1 MLTARRQASTTSLSK
16 YVRTNSPILQD
27 RNLDFCNAFWGLGDG
42 GVDVLFARMRG
53 ATRTVEELR
62 NFWKERASIEE
73 DYAKRMNKLSK
84 ATLGRDEIGDMR
96 IALDTV
102 KLETEHQAQYHQGL
116 AHHFRTE
123 LESGAAAF
131 HARQLQHKKQNQAP
145 IEKEFKN
152 KQAQEAHVTKAREK
166 YEADCMRINS
176 YTAQSSLVQGKDLEK
191 IQVKLERAQQTVLVN
206 EKEFCNF
213 AKILHE
219 TTQKWEQSWKGFCD
233 SCQDLEEQRLEF
245 MKDNMWTYTNE
256 VSTVCVS
263 DDESCE
269 KIRLA
274 LEQMEPDREMENF
287 VRDYGTGN
295 EMPSPPQFVN
305 YNTPD
310 AIPSSASRPA
320 TRPADFVRSSTRE
333 LFPRD
338 PVERPAEDEPPVNT
352 AGVGAGGGSRQSMAL
367 DVAGLQGHDAR
378 GRNSVSPVNGYGQP
392 HTNGVS
398 SAPPNPSPEPPN
410 GWNTQRKPTVTAQP
424 PSSAPR
430 LPHDPMAEPID
441 PNAETYIKVGNNA
454 YKVDLSRDPQQQRSL
469 APINRSA
476 PASPVKLSSSP
487 VKQDGTIDPLQRQLQ
502 ELQNAVS
509 ATGSTRR
516 NTMHRPPTA
525 EQKSTSPAPH
535 SPAAQTQ
542 SLTNAPKSLLP
553 PGQPSTQGNRSPS
566 PSRDYRNSADLVVG
580 SHPSAPASSRPAS
593 PNPPTAAFMLPPSA
607 NAQLPGSEAIN
618 DVLADYQQSL
628 PGERKSISRNNS
640 ANRGRPTSAQPQG
653 HAPHRSDASIN
664 LPAQAN
670 NLNQGQGLQRPTS
683 GMGHAGV
690 GAYGGSRSNS
700 PLPQSRGPS
709 PAPNASR
716 NTLVSPAQ
724 NIARAPSPNSVGIAL
739 DPSGRVMHDEL
750 AQGYQQP
757 TQARRQSQPPPQH
770 PQQQQRPP
778 QQLQQPSYPPP
789 AAPSPQQQ
797 QQLPAQR
804 RASYVPP
811 VAAPPATVIATPPAP
826 QMYGVTPPP
835 PPPSNVNVYQP
846 APPVAQPGYAP
857 PPAAHPTYTPP
868 SQLLYQ
874 QQQAAAPPQ
883 QPIGYQQPPPQQ
895 APPNPYGTAAAQR
908 NSAGMNGFY
917 DAPPQQ
923 QQQAPYPGQRQLQQ
937 QPQQGLAQPAY
948 QQAPQQ
954 QQQQWNRGTSPAAAV
969 RRSPSPQP
977 PQPTTTDGSTILFY
991 VQALYDYSAT
1001 IDEEFDFQA
1010 GDIIAV
1016 TSTPEDGWWTGEL
1029 LDEARRQPGRNVFPS
1044 NFVCLF

>member
-152 KQAQEAHVTKAREK
+152 KQAQEAH
-166 YEADCMRINS
+166 
-176 YTAQSSLVQGKDLEK
+176 GKDLEK

-593 PNPPTAAFMLPPSA
+593 PNPPTAAVYAPSH
-607 NAQLPGSEAIN
+607 EAIN

-664 LPAQAN
+664 LPAQVN

-778 QQLQQPSYPPP
+778 QQLQQPSYHPP

-797 QQLPAQR
+797 QQQPAQR

-835 PPPSNVNVYQP
+835 PPPSNVN
-846 APPVAQPGYAP
+846 
-857 PPAAHPTYTPP
+857 
-868 SQLLYQ
+868 LLYQ

-923 QQQAPYPGQRQLQQ
+923 QQQAPYSGQRQLQQ

-948 QQAPQQ
+948 QQAPQ

-1010 GDIIAV
+1010 GDIIA
-1016 TSTPEDGWWTGEL
+1016 
-1029 LDEARRQPGRNVFPS
+1029 GRNVFPS